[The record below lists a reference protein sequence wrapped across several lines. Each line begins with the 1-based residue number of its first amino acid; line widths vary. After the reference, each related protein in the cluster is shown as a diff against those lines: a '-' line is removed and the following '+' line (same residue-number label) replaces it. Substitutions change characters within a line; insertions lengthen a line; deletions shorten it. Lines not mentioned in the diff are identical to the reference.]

1 MKKSAKKRTMKMYEE
16 NPYLNEFESKITNI
30 DHENNCIELEKTAF
44 YGQSGGQPGDTG
56 ILEINNKKIE
66 VKNTLKNKNTIL
78 HQLEETEN
86 INIGNFIKGKIDW
99 VKRYK
104 FMRMHTALHILC
116 SVVPMGVTGGQ
127 IGFEKSRLDFNADA
141 TSINKEDIQKK
152 LNEITKINHQVK
164 YEWIT
169 YEELEKKPELVR
181 TMSVKPP
188 RVTDKIRLVKIGNID
203 LQPCGGTH
211 VNETNEIGSI
221 IIGKIENKGKMNR
234 RINISISD

>member
-1 MKKSAKKRTMKMYEE
+1 MKKSAKKRKMKLYEE
-16 NPYLNEFESKITNI
+16 NAYLNEFETKITNI

-56 ILEINNKKIE
+56 ILEINSKKIE

-78 HQLEETEN
+78 HQLEETKN
-86 INIGNFIKGKIDW
+86 INIGNLIKGKIDW

-127 IGFEKSRLDFNADA
+127 ISFEKSRLDFNADA
-141 TSINKEDIQKK
+141 SSINKEDIQKK
-152 LNEITKINHQVK
+152 LNEITKINHQVE

-169 YEELEKKPELVR
+169 YEKLEKKPELVR

-188 RVTDKIRLVKIGNID
+188 RIADKIRLVKIGNID

-211 VNETNEIGSI
+211 VNETKEIGSI

>member
-1 MKKSAKKRTMKMYEE
+1 MKKSAKKRKMKLYEE
-16 NPYLNEFESKITNI
+16 NAYLNEFETKITNI

-56 ILEINNKKIE
+56 ILEINSKKIE

-86 INIGNFIKGKIDW
+86 INIGNLIKGKIDW

-152 LNEITKINHQVK
+152 LNEITKINHQVE

>member
-56 ILEINNKKIE
+56 ILEINSKKIE

-86 INIGNFIKGKIDW
+86 INIGNLIKGKIDW

-234 RINISISD
+234 RINISIND

>member
-56 ILEINNKKIE
+56 ILEINSKKIE

-86 INIGNFIKGKIDW
+86 INIGNLIKGKIDW

-152 LNEITKINHQVK
+152 LNEITKINHQVE

-234 RINISISD
+234 RINISIND

>member
-56 ILEINNKKIE
+56 ILEINSKKIE

-86 INIGNFIKGKIDW
+86 INIGNLIKGKIDW

-152 LNEITKINHQVK
+152 LNEITKINHQVE

>member
-56 ILEINNKKIE
+56 ILEINSKKIE

-86 INIGNFIKGKIDW
+86 INIGNLIKGKIDW

-116 SVVPMGVTGGQ
+116 SVIPMGVTGGQ
-127 IGFEKSRLDFNADA
+127 ISFEKSRLDFNADA

-152 LNEITKINHQVK
+152 LNEITKINHQVE

>member
-1 MKKSAKKRTMKMYEE
+1 MKKSAKKRKMKLYEE
-16 NPYLNEFESKITNI
+16 NAYLNEFETKITNI

-56 ILEINNKKIE
+56 ILEINSKKIE

-86 INIGNFIKGKIDW
+86 INIGSLIKGKIDW

-152 LNEITKINHQVK
+152 LNEITKINHQVE

-234 RINISISD
+234 RINISIND